1 MAGKQQVQTIVIPVE
16 FKAAANAYGQI
27 VKQMEQSLSKV
38 DVNSAVG
45 KRLATSLRNA
55 QYKQQQLTNLVAGD
69 EFNVKDM
76 NKAVSLMGQLETVAN
91 KVQYDFQHIN
101 VKELTL
107 TSEQLASWNKASK
120 AITQYSN
127 QLVVARENA
136 AKANKEMFAGG
147 DVKGA
152 IKKMGVEETPEM
164 TKKIEEYEKLRQKA
178 EEVQKQILETESAYK
193 AATEKLSKMNT
204 PQKEKE
210 IGGKAIQKAMS
221 ARATDS
227 TAAMKMYAALAEQGA
242 TADSVFEKTFSDVFQ
257 KSKDGSLTGKFKAGG
272 KDIANLYLS
281 SLGLDEAQIQTIIET
296 AGSRVEAIQ
305 KAISEKLGNIPQE
318 LANKASTQQ
327 KDIAAKA
334 FSDYL
339 APVQEAVAQAQKTD
353 WSKSMQAHKLEKGMA
368 SSQDEILAQVNAALE
383 QRVVSLESQ
392 LAKAQRDITT
402 LEQELRNQNG
412 LRNGNFGAQARQAT
426 NTGTEGREK
435 VEAGLRAEAE
445 MSAAEQETQQF
456 QDRLQAS
463 IKRWMGFTQVI
474 NIVRGGIRQAY
485 NDIQALDKTI
495 TNMAVVTDMSIS
507 ELWGKI
513 NEYMS
518 VAQQYGV
525 TTQGVYEVM
534 QLYSQQGLGLSESMQ
549 MTTETL
555 KMARQWPI
563 CK

>member
-1 MAGKQQVQTIVIPVE
+1 MAGKQRVQTIVIPVE
-16 FKAAANAYGQI
+16 FKAAANAYEQI
-27 VKQMEQSLSKV
+27 VKQMQQSLSKV

-152 IKKMGVEETPEM
+152 IKKLGIEETPEM
-164 TKKIEEYEKLRQKA
+164 SKKIEEYEKLRQKA

-193 AATEKLSKMNT
+193 TATEKLSKMNT

-210 IGGKAIQKAMS
+210 IGGKAVQKAMA

-227 TAAMKMYAALAEQGA
+227 TAAMKIYAALSEQGA

-257 KSKDGSLTGKFKAGG
+257 RAKDGSLTGKFKAGG
-272 KDIANLYLS
+272 KDVANLYLS
-281 SLGLDEAQIQTIIET
+281 SLGLDEAQIQAIIET
-296 AGSRVEAIQ
+296 AGSRVEEIQ

-339 APVQEAVAQAQKTD
+339 APVQEAAAQAQKTN
-353 WSKSMQAHKLEKGMA
+353 WSKSMQARKLEKGMA
-368 SSQDEILAQVNAALE
+368 SSQDEILSQVNAALE
-383 QRVVSLESQ
+383 QRVVSLEGQ
-392 LAKAQRDITT
+392 LAKAQQDIAT
-402 LEQELRNQNG
+402 LEQQLREQNG
-412 LRNGNFGAQARQAT
+412 LKDGNFGAQARNI
-426 NTGTEGREK
+426 NTG
-435 VEAGLRAEAE
+435 A
-445 MSAAEQETQQF
+445 SAAAQAEKERLAEEQRRQDDANLARQETERF
-456 QDRLQAS
+456 QNRLQMS
-463 IKRWMGFTQVI
+463 LKRWMGFSQTI
-474 NIVRGGIRQAY
+474 NIVRNGIRRAY
-485 NDIQALDKTI
+485 QDVQNLDKAM
-495 TNMAVVTDMSIS
+495 TNIAVVTDMSVS
-507 ELWGKI
+507 DLWGKI

-518 VAQQYGV
+518 IAQQYGV
-525 TTQGVYEVM
+525 TTQGVYEVS
-534 QLYSQQGLGLSESMQ
+534 QLFYQQGHL
-549 MTTETL
+549 
-555 KMARQWPI
+555 
-563 CK
+563 